1 MDTLPVELILNV
13 YKFLDLT
20 DLQKMCLTC
29 KRMLCIIEQNKELIA
44 RSILKECGFE
54 VDSVYYQK
62 ECWSILIHLDKLKI
76 KSPVKV
82 LGVEITRYCGD
93 NHLTNL
99 YALFFENLDGGIMD
113 RCAYEYIEIT
123 KFMNEEY
130 TWSQDE
136 KDSQLR
142 YAGRSGC
149 LDVVKYLLEQGA
161 DIHHR
166 NDSVIYSCVRHKR
179 YCLIKYLLDNFTF
192 DEIVIIRLKYH
203 SVLHADDILD
213 EIFDDF

>member
-1 MDTLPVELILNV
+1 METLPVELILNV
-13 YKFLDLT
+13 FKFLEIT
-20 DLQKMCLTC
+20 DLQKMRLTC
-29 KRMLCIIEQNKELIA
+29 KQMLGVIRNNKEFIT
-44 RSILKECGFE
+44 RSILREYGFE
-54 VDSVYYQK
+54 VDPEYYQK
-62 ECWSILIHLDKLKI
+62 EGWSILIHLDKLNI

-82 LGVEITRYCGD
+82 LSVEITRYCGD
-93 NHLTNL
+93 NKLTNL
-99 YALFFENLDGGIMD
+99 YRLFFQNLVGIMH

-130 TWSQDE
+130 TWSQEE

-149 LDVVKYLLEQGA
+149 LDVLKHLLENGA

-166 NDSVIYSCVRHKR
+166 NDAVIFSCVRHKR
-179 YCLIKYLLDNFTF
+179 HSLVEYLLDNFIF

-203 SVLHADDILD
+203 SVLLGDYTLNEILD
-213 EIFDDF
+213 NF